1 MKKASVSLSVIIAVI
16 IIFVFGIFPATGLYW
31 VKEDMGVLNGSA
43 NASVYALVPRTAQLS
58 EKGTDFRMS
67 VLNKSVDFYYANGFA
82 NYSESPQITDIKYGY
97 NKVRYI
103 LNDPN
108 GGAQWLVSVRYGFGK
123 EEVDCEILKQKNYSV
138 PELTAL
144 NTMIESNSLKMEVS
158 MSDTYAVTM
167 DKYSRNGTV
176 SDNLIISSITSA
188 IDTCDKTQIESRVN
202 EDYNF
207 KCVIKNDN
215 KNDEITLLIWKDAIS
230 INGTTYTI
238 DTNTYNIIFTN
249 ALKALAK

>member
-1 MKKASVSLSVIIAVI
+1 MKKASISLSVIIAAV

-31 VKEDMGVLNGSA
+31 VKEDMGVINGSA
-43 NASVYALVPRTAQLS
+43 NASVYALIPRTAQLS
-58 EKGTDFRMS
+58 KKGTDFRMS
-67 VLNKSVDFYYANGFA
+67 VLDKSADFYYANGFV
-82 NYSESPQITDIKYGY
+82 NYSEAPQITDIKYGY
-97 NKVRYI
+97 NKVRYT

-108 GGAQWLVSVRYGFGK
+108 GGAQWLVSVRYGWGK

-144 NTMIESNSLKMEVS
+144 NTMFESNSLKMEVFLL
-158 MSDTYAVTM
+158 DTYAAAM
-167 DKYSRNGTV
+167 GKYSKNGTM
-176 SDNLIISSITSA
+176 SDNLVISTITSA
-188 IDTCDKTQIESRVN
+188 IDTCDKTPIESRAN

-207 KCVIKNDN
+207 KCVIKNDSEN
-215 KNDEITLLIWKDAIS
+215 NEITLLIWKDSVS

-238 DTNTYNIIFTN
+238 DTNTYNVIFTN